1 MPTGLHRYYGT
12 QDMHFITCSCF
23 RRRPL
28 LDDPALRTLFL
39 NILED
44 VRQSYQFVVAA
55 FVVMPEH
62 FHLLVS
68 EPERDDLSQVM
79 QVLKQRVAR
88 HALSELRGSGT
99 AIPNEEHFW
108 QRRFYDFNVWSA
120 AKHAEKVHYI
130 HQNPVRRGLVAEPNQ
145 WFWSSF
151 RAHACREPGIVVLNA
166 PGSATLKVRGPAA

>member
-1 MPTGLHRYYGT
+1 
-12 QDMHFITCSCF
+12 MHFITCSCF

-28 LDDPALRTLFL
+28 LGSPALGTLFL
-39 NILED
+39 KILEE

-62 FHLLVS
+62 FHLL
-68 EPERDDLSQVM
+68 
-79 QVLKQRVAR
+79 LKQRVAR
-88 HALSELRGSGT
+88 RALSELRRSGT
-99 AIPNEEHFW
+99 AVTEEE

-130 HQNPVRRGLVAEPNQ
+130 HQNPVRRGLVAEPDQ

-151 RAHACREPGIVVLNA
+151 RAYACREPGIVMVNA
-166 PGSATLKVRGPAA
+166 PGSAKLKVRDPAA

>member
-1 MPTGLHRYYGT
+1 
-12 QDMHFITCSCF
+12 MHFITCSCL
-23 RRRPL
+23 RRAPL

-39 NILED
+39 TILED
-44 VRQSYQFVVAA
+44 VRRAYQFVVAA

-68 EPERDDLSQVM
+68 EPEHDDLSQVM

-88 HALSELRGSGT
+88 RALSERRQSGT
-99 AIPNEEHFW
+99 AVAGEQHFW

-130 HQNPVRRGLVAEPNQ
+130 HKNPVQRGLVAAPDQ
-145 WFWSSF
+145 WMWSSF
-151 RAHACREPGIVVLNA
+151 RAYACGEPGIVVVNA
-166 PGSATLKVRGPAA
+166 AGSSKMQVRGPAA

>member
-1 MPTGLHRYYGT
+1 MPTGLQRYYGSH
-12 QDMHFITCSCF
+12 DMHFITCRCF
-23 RRRPL
+23 RRRAL
-28 LDDPALRTLFL
+28 LDDPTLRTLFL
-39 NILED
+39 KILED

-62 FHLLVS
+62 FHLLVN

-88 HALSELRGSGT
+88 RALSELRRPGT
-99 AIPNEEHFW
+99 AIRNEGHFW
-108 QRRFYDFNVWSA
+108 QRRFYGFNVWSA

-130 HQNPVRRGLVAEPNQ
+130 HQNPVRRGLVAEPDQ

-151 RAHACREPGIVVLNA
+151 RAYACREPGIVAVNA
-166 PGSATLKVRGPAA
+166 PGSAKLKVIGPAA

>member
-1 MPTGLHRYYGT
+1 MPTGLHRSYGS

-23 RRRPL
+23 GRRPL

-39 NILED
+39 EILED
-44 VRQSYQFVVAA
+44 VRQRYQFVVAA

-68 EPERDDLSQVM
+68 EPERNDLSQVM

-88 HALSELRGSGT
+88 RALSELRRSGSTT
-99 AIPNEEHFW
+99 AEHHFW
-108 QRRFYDFNVWSA
+108 QRRFYDFNVWRA

-130 HQNPVRRGLVAEPNQ
+130 HQNPVRRGLVAEADQ

-151 RAHACREPGIVVLNA
+151 RAYACRERGIVVVNA
-166 PGSATLKVRGPAA
+166 SGSAGLSGRDPAA